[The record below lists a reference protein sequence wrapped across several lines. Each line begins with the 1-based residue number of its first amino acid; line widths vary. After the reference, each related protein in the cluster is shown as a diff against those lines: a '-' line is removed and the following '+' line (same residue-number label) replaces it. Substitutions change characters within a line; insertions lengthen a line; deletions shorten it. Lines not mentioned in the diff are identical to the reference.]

1 MPVRKI
7 CVVTSSRAEYGLL
20 YWLLKAIQAGANLEL
35 QLAVT
40 GMHLSPLYGSTVS
53 EIERDGFHI
62 DAKVDMLLASD
73 TPVGIAKSIGLGTI
87 GFADAFDQLRPD
99 IVVILGDR
107 FEMLAPAQAAMAAR
121 IPIAHLYGGEATE
134 GMIDEAVRHAITKM
148 SHLHFT
154 SHDEYRRRVI
164 QLGEDPSRV
173 FNVGAIGID
182 SIRGLKLLNR
192 EEFESS
198 INFKL
203 GKRNLLIT
211 FHPVT
216 LDEKGS
222 AKLQFDELLA
232 ALDELQG
239 TKLIFTKPN
248 ADSDGHELFEM
259 IDNFVARKPSDRVAF
274 TSLGQKRYLSAM
286 QFVDGVVG
294 NSSSGL
300 IEVPSFRIGT
310 INIGDRQQGR
320 IRAASVIDCE
330 PTKASIAKAL
340 TQLFSEG
347 FRKSVQTVVS
357 PYGEGGVA
365 QKITQVLASTSL
377 EGILKKRFYTL
388 PVAESA
394 APGKK
399 NVN

>member
-1 MPVRKI
+1 
-7 CVVTSSRAEYGLL
+7 
-20 YWLLKAIQAGANLEL
+20 
-35 QLAVT
+35 
-40 GMHLSPLYGSTVS
+40 
-53 EIERDGFHI
+53 
-62 DAKVDMLLASD
+62 VDLLLASD

>member
-1 MPVRKI
+1 MHVRKV

-20 YWLLKAIQAGANLEL
+20 YWLLKAIQADPKLEL

-87 GFADAFDQLRPD
+87 GFAEAFDRLRPD

-107 FEMLAPAQAAMAAR
+107 FEMLAPAQAAMVAR

-182 SIRGLKLLNR
+182 SIRSLKLLNR

-222 AKLQFDELLA
+222 AKLQFGELLA
-232 ALDELQG
+232 ALDELQD

-248 ADSDGHELFEM
+248 ADTDGRELFEM
-259 IDNFVARKPSDRVAF
+259 IDDFVARKPSDRVAF

-300 IEVPSFRIGT
+300 IEVPSFCIGT

-340 TQLFSEG
+340 NQLFSES

-365 QKITQVLASTSL
+365 EKITQVLASAPL

-388 PVAESA
+388 PVAERA

>member
-1 MPVRKI
+1 MHIRKI

-20 YWLLKAIQAGANLEL
+20 YWLLKAIQADPNLEL

-73 TPVGIAKSIGLGTI
+73 TPVAIAKSIGLGTI
-87 GFADAFDQLRPD
+87 GFAETFDRLQPD

-107 FEMLAPAQAAMAAR
+107 FEMLAPAQAAMVAR
-121 IPIAHLYGGEATE
+121 IPMAHLYGGEATE

-182 SIRGLKLLNR
+182 SIQRLILLSR

-222 AKLQFDELLA
+222 AKLQFNELLA
-232 ALDELQG
+232 ALDELED

-248 ADSDGHELFEM
+248 ADGDGRELFDM
-259 IDNFVARKPSDRVAF
+259 IDDYVARKPAESVAF

-330 PTKASIAKAL
+330 PTKTSIAKAL
-340 TQLFSEG
+340 KQLFSAD
-347 FRKSVQTVVS
+347 FRKSLQTVVS

-365 QKITQVLASTSL
+365 EKITQVLASASL
-377 EGILKKRFYTL
+377 EGILKKQFYALQIPESETL
-388 PVAESA
+388 R
-394 APGKK
+394 KK
-399 NVN
+399 NAD